1 MQLSAE
7 IFEQIV
13 ASLREQDEA
22 ADSEKRRKPRV
33 GLKAAR
39 VNIVPLNSEGQ
50 PESPVSV
57 HVRDISSEGIC
68 ISDHEAM
75 RKGKRFIVRLP
86 RTGVSEPV
94 MLICTVKHCRMIS
107 DDKFDIG
114 AEFETICKSTHA
126 AQVTDRPAA

>member
-1 MQLSAE
+1 M
-7 IFEQIV
+7 
-13 ASLREQDEA
+13 ASLCEQEA
-22 ADSEKRRKPRV
+22 AAESEKRRKPRV

-39 VNIVPLNSEGQ
+39 VNILPLNSEGQ

-86 RTGVSEPV
+86 RTGTSEPV

-114 AEFETICKSTHA
+114 AEFETICKSTQA
-126 AQVTDRPAA
+126 ADRPAA